1 MLEREL
7 PDTNENRLISP
18 WWDDN
23 EEFDDDMDDEF
34 CSESYDLYQSIEDKN
49 LLDPEDD
56 DFEYEEIEF
65 KL

>member
-34 CSESYDLYQSIEDKN
+34 CSESYDEFQSIEDKS

-56 DFEYEEIEF
+56 DFDYEEIEF
-65 KL
+65 